1 MQFPNTLENLMLKK
15 GISLSRLAKDTGISK
30 SSLHGFLNGAEPT
43 MSKIKVLA
51 DYFQVSMDYLST
63 GKNFKY
69 ESFDSTFE
77 ITIKKVTNKD

>member
-1 MQFPNTLENLMLKK
+1 MQFKNILESLMLKK
-15 GISLSRLAKDTGISK
+15 GISLSKLAKDTGISK

-51 DYFQVSMDYLST
+51 DYFNVSMDYLST
-63 GKNFKY
+63 GENYRY
-69 ESFDSTFE
+69 ESFNSTFE

>member
-63 GKNFKY
+63 GENFNY
-69 ESFDSTFE
+69 ESFNSTFE
-77 ITIKKVTNKD
+77 ITIKKIKSKD